1 MNSDLFRSKSSSV
14 VNLVC
19 IFKHVLEQSYRIY
32 LYSLIEFMINRIVHS
47 VVFEFPRP
55 VLCSHSSLQLH
66 SHFAGCK
73 GIVASVYNVEVRE
86 RS

>member
-1 MNSDLFRSKSSSV
+1 MNSNLCRSKSSSV

-19 IFKHVLEQSYRIY
+19 IFKHVLEQSHRIY
-32 LYSLIEFMINRIVHS
+32 LYSLEEFMINRIGHS

-55 VLCSHSSLQLH
+55 VLCSHSSLQLR
-66 SHFAGCK
+66 SQFAGCK
-73 GIVASVYNVEVRE
+73 GIMDHF